1 MGYYEPTQPLHKNCD
16 LSPPI
21 MSRFDLMFVMQDV
34 HDETND
40 DVVAWH
46 ILQLHRNRE
55 SDVSSPLSQTDLQRY
70 IRLARNCKPKVTPEA
85 REKLVRC
92 YKKLREDRTYVRG
105 ACGVTVRQLESLIR
119 LSEAIARVHLSHEI
133 TADFVTQAFELQLG
147 TLKRAER
154 ENIDLEE
161 PDVGVEPEAAADPS
175 TAAAPEAPSVPAR
188 AKKAKITFQEYQ
200 RIGHVLTEYLAD
212 KEDVGEEVKEED
224 LIAWYMETVEENI
237 QNEAQLVEQQHLL
250 QLIINRMIDKDRVIL
265 VYRASEN
272 ALRPEGRVLV
282 KHPNYPVGDRISA

>member
-1 MGYYEPTQPLHKNCD
+1 
-16 LSPPI
+16 
-21 MSRFDLMFVMQDV
+21 MQDV

-46 ILQLHRNRE
+46 ILQLHRHRE
-55 SDVSSPLSQTDLQRY
+55 SDVASPLSQPELQRH
-70 IRLARNCKPKVTPEA
+70 IRLARTHKPRVTPEA
-85 REKLVRC
+85 QQRLVKC

-161 PDVGVEPEAAADPS
+161 PDAGGPSADAPEAD
-175 TAAAPEAPSVPAR
+175 AAAPQAPAGPAK
-188 AKKAKITFQEYQ
+188 AKKTRITYHEYQ
-200 RIGHVLTEYLAD
+200 RIGHMLTKYLAD
-212 KEDVGEEVKEED
+212 KEEAHEEVKEED
-224 LIAWYMETVEENI
+224 LIAWYMETVEEDI
-237 QNEAQLVEQQHLL
+237 QNEAQLVEQQHLV
-250 QLIINRMIDKDRVIL
+250 QVIIARMIDKDRVIL
-265 VYRASEN
+265 VYRASDN
-272 ALRPEGRVLV
+272 ALRPEGRVLL
-282 KHPNYPVGDRISA
+282 KHPNYPVGERISA

>member
-1 MGYYEPTQPLHKNCD
+1 LE
-16 LSPPI
+16 
-21 MSRFDLMFVMQDV
+21 
-34 HDETND
+34 
-40 DVVAWH
+40 
-46 ILQLHRNRE
+46 
-55 SDVSSPLSQTDLQRY
+55 LQRY
-70 IRLARNCKPKVTPEA
+70 IKLARTFKPRISSEA
-85 REKLVRC
+85 HQRLIKC

-161 PDVGVEPEAAADPS
+161 PDVGVAPEAAADPS

-200 RIGHVLTEYLAD
+200 RIGHVLTKYLAD
-212 KEDVGEEVKEED
+212 KEDAGEEVKEED

>member
-1 MGYYEPTQPLHKNCD
+1 MG
-16 LSPPI
+16 
-21 MSRFDLMFVMQDV
+21 
-34 HDETND
+34 
-40 DVVAWH
+40 
-46 ILQLHRNRE
+46 
-55 SDVSSPLSQTDLQRY
+55 
-70 IRLARNCKPKVTPEA
+70 
-85 REKLVRC
+85 
-92 YKKLREDRTYVRG
+92 EDRTYVRG

-133 TADFVTQAFELQLG
+133 TADFVTQGFELQLG

-161 PDVGVEPEAAADPS
+161 PDVGVAPEAAADPS

-200 RIGHVLTEYLAD
+200 RIGHVLTKYLA
-212 KEDVGEEVKEED
+212 VKEED

-272 ALRPEGRVLV
+272 ALRPEGR
-282 KHPNYPVGDRISA
+282 